1 MPIFF
6 FDVMLSVMYG
16 HCNHTRL
23 SNLTAYREIPGFNAC
38 MDCVGALWM
47 AAEPET
53 TFLISSWMMARLQIP
68 EDLRDHSKTRM
79 EAGGF

>member
-1 MPIFF
+1 M
-6 FDVMLSVMYG
+6 D
-16 HCNHTRL
+16 
-23 SNLTAYREIPGFNAC
+23 TATTHAFQTSLLIGRSLVSMHVWIVLGLCYR
-38 MDCVGALWM
+38 WM

-53 TFLISSWMMARLQIP
+53 AFLISSWMMARLQIP